1 MTMPKERTRALR
13 WMGEFLKECS
23 KSELPEDLAR
33 LVEKILEIYPTNETI
48 QSAAEN
54 SGKMDFG
61 GWLQPE
67 NYQDD
72 QSEKAWEER
81 VIENMQRMQTDEA
94 YRLTIAK
101 KLS

>member
-13 WMGEFLKECS
+13 WVGEFLQECS
-23 KSELPEDLAR
+23 QRELPDDLAR

-54 SGKMDFG
+54 NGKLDFG

-67 NYQDD
+67 DHLDAQDIKGW
-72 QSEKAWEER
+72 QLR
-81 VIENMQRMQTDEA
+81 VMENMQRMNT
-94 YRLTIAK
+94 LTS
-101 KLS
+101 LGQ